1 MGYAAPIINVPKFVE
16 NEVAYVAAARA
27 RIAANAAKGARAR
40 WFAAVE
46 DASRLHDW
54 LVQSGE
60 FTGTYVPDED
70 GYERLQADP
79 RTLGMFAGGFGS
91 VLLDLRDTMLEHG
104 HLTVRQT
111 QVVRDALAR
120 AEQRI
125 IDAAA
130 RREAA
135 RARDSVSEFVGEIGE
150 RRDWTLTI
158 RKVISFDGE
167 FGTVYINL
175 MNDAQGNVIVGKGT
189 KSYGV
194 AGQTINVKATIVK
207 HDTRE
212 GVKQTMINR
221 PKF

>member
-1 MGYAAPIINVPKFVE
+1 MGYAAPIINVPEHVE

-40 WFAAVE
+40 WFAGTE

-54 LVQSGE
+54 LLQTGE
-60 FTGTYVPDED
+60 FAGSYVTGKD
-70 GYERLQADP
+70 GYQHFEADP
-79 RTLGMFAGGFGS
+79 RTLGMFAGGFGT
-91 VLLDLRDTMLEHG
+91 VLLDLRDTMMDNGNLS
-104 HLTVRQT
+104 VRQT

-120 AEQRI
+120 AEKYI
-125 IDAAA
+125 ADAAV

-135 RARDSVSEFVGEIGE
+135 LARDAVSVFVGEIGE